1 MRRCI
6 TDGVSQTKPARTCI
20 DRGATWFSYHFTPAF
35 ESQTSKKTFIW
46 ARDLP
51 FEYQKRYISGNW
63 RTLDPVPRLTFE
75 HGPILDWKR
84 AIDLGQS
91 DASAAAF
98 FREIELAGADNW
110 VGFALFGPHNRDGYV
125 SMRFGTDPVGF
136 TQGELQEVHSLLLAA
151 HLQIC
156 KIMDGG
162 RSSVSLSDREREV
175 LGWMGRG
182 KSSGDIAT
190 ILEISPETVR
200 TYTRR
205 IYDKLQT
212 NDRVTATVRALKLGL
227 VDL

>member
-1 MRRCI
+1 MLAKALPN
-6 TDGVSQTKPARTCI
+6 TAPLVWP
-20 DRGATWFSYHFTPAF
+20 TWT
-35 ESQTSKKTFIW
+35 
-46 ARDLP
+46 
-51 FEYQKRYISGNW
+51 G
-63 RTLDPVPRLTFE
+63 
-75 HGPILDWKR
+75 
-84 AIDLGQS
+84 
-91 DASAAAF
+91 
-98 FREIELAGADNW
+98 
-110 VGFALFGPHNRDGYV
+110 
-125 SMRFGTDPVGF
+125 PVGF

-175 LGWMGRG
+175 LEWMGRG

>member
-1 MRRCI
+1 M
-6 TDGVSQTKPARTCI
+6 
-20 DRGATWFSYHFTPAF
+20 
-35 ESQTSKKTFIW
+35 
-46 ARDLP
+46 
-51 FEYQKRYISGNW
+51 
-63 RTLDPVPRLTFE
+63 
-75 HGPILDWKR
+75 
-84 AIDLGQS
+84 
-91 DASAAAF
+91 
-98 FREIELAGADNW
+98 
-110 VGFALFGPHNRDGYV
+110 GFALFGPRNRDGYV